1 MPTWDDVSRL
11 ASSLPGSELKPPGG
25 GLAWIVRR
33 KPYVWESMPWP
44 SVPDDIRAIVSTEEC
59 VGVVVPEEEDKLAL
73 LQGWPDVFLPWQT
86 SWGGL
91 KVIVRLGAI
100 DPIHL
105 DELVTESWHS
115 QAPKYLR
122 AQLDA

>member
-11 ASSLPGSELKPPGG
+11 ASSLPGSEEKASGVG
-25 GLAWIVRR
+25 AAWLVRR
-33 KPYVWESMPWP
+33 KPFVWESMPWP

-59 VGVVVPEEEDKLAL
+59 VGVVVPEEEDKRAL
-73 LQGWPDVFLPWQT
+73 LQGWPAVFLPWQT

-91 KVIVRLGAI
+91 KVIVRLGAV
-100 DPIHL
+100 DPVHL
-105 DELVTESWHS
+105 DELVTESWYT

-122 AQLDA
+122 AQFDA